1 MKFRLKNIS
10 QSSQSNR
17 LAFIGLLTI
26 SVVIVFSV
34 ACNRKGQKI
43 ENTATTGNT
52 RIAVDETFKPIV
64 EALLPVFHAVY
75 SYANVEVDY
84 IPEVDALNALFRDS
98 VYLAIVPRS
107 LTKDEISYFNS
118 KKLFPKE
125 TKVALDGIAVLVHPS
140 NTDTL
145 FTMNQLKKIFLGEIN
160 NWNQINPDSKRG
172 TLKVVVDNPKSS
184 IVRFVVDSITGSANL
199 GTNVSAFE
207 YNRDVV
213 EFVSQTPN
221 AIGLIGVSWIS
232 DRNDPSCL
240 TFLKKVHIAAISKAE
255 KAIPENSYQ
264 PYQAYFAT
272 GKYPL
277 TRYMYIINTEPRA
290 GLSTGFSAFAAGDK
304 GQRIILKTG
313 ILPYMQPVR
322 LIQVKENF

>member
-1 MKFRLKNIS
+1 M
-10 QSSQSNR
+10 
-17 LAFIGLLTI
+17 
-26 SVVIVFSV
+26 
-34 ACNRKGQKI
+34 
-43 ENTATTGNT
+43 
-52 RIAVDETFKPIV
+52 
-64 EALLPVFHAVY
+64 
-75 SYANVEVDY
+75 DY

-98 VYLAIVPRS
+98 VYLAIVPRP
-107 LTKDEISYFNS
+107 LTKDEIAYFNS

-172 TLKVVVDNPKSS
+172 SLKVVVDNPKSS
-184 IVRFVVDSITGSANL
+184 IVRFVVDSITGSGNL
-199 GTNVSAFE
+199 GSNVSAFE
-207 YNRDVV
+207 FNRDVV

-240 TFLKKVHIAAISKAE
+240 TFLKKVHIAAISNAE
-255 KAIPENSYQ
+255 TAIPENSYQ

-277 TRYMYIINTEPRA
+277 TRYMYMINTEPRA

-322 LIQVKENF
+322 LIKVKENY